1 MQNYS
6 LQACENL
13 IEKYI
18 NDFGGQMEEINEG
31 CLGLGKVL
39 LHGATGKKS
48 VLIEEYFINS
58 WSSGHKVTM
67 YNKLPKKY
75 EQILNS

>member
-1 MQNYS
+1 MQNYN

-39 LHGATGKKS
+39 LHGTTNKS
-48 VLIEEYFINS
+48 NINRA
-58 WSSGHKVTM
+58 V
-67 YNKLPKKY
+67 
-75 EQILNS
+75 